1 MNHASWAAD
10 DPGAAST
17 VESCYAAGMW
27 VLERGDTD
35 AARSWLARC
44 AAAPGGDADARCA
57 LLAGAIATEEGDFAG
72 AARHY
77 RRAADLAPDDLA
89 ITRQL
94 AETLSAAGAFP
105 EAIRVLEDAAGRHPE
120 DADTLVDLGY
130 IHAASGDPAGARAAL
145 ERAARARPGDA
156 AIQRALGEV
165 YEAAG
170 EPARAAN
177 AYAAAGETLAPRTAN
192 DLARLYLQLE
202 RYPEAEAVFRRLRA
216 TDPDGQLVA
225 QHGLTW
231 CRIKEQDWRGA
242 FDTALGATRLDRY
255 GLTTAFLAYARDRL
269 FGRAPDAA
277 AREADLAERFAAEL
291 REHYELH
298 SGDGLADEAFPAAV
312 GEGGER
318 G

>member
-1 MNHASWAAD
+1 MAIIRQLGEALSAD
-10 DPGAAST
+10 GAFAEAIT
-17 VESCYAAGMW
+17 
-27 VLERGDTD
+27 VLEE
-35 AARSWLARC
+35 AARL
-44 AAAPGGDADARCA
+44 
-57 LLAGAIATEEGDFAG
+57 
-72 AARHY
+72 
-77 RRAADLAPDDLA
+77 
-89 ITRQL
+89 
-94 AETLSAAGAFP
+94 
-105 EAIRVLEDAAGRHPE
+105 HPE

-130 IHAASGDPAGARAAL
+130 VYLAAGDPAGARAAL
-145 ERAARARPGDA
+145 ERAARARPGDP

-170 EPARAAN
+170 DPGRAAD
-177 AYAAAGETLAPRTAN
+177 AYAAAGAALSPRTAN

-202 RYPEAEAVFRRLRA
+202 RYADAEAVFRRMRA

-231 CRIKEQDWRGA
+231 CRIKQRDWRGA

-255 GLTTAFLAYARDRL
+255 GLTTAFLAYARDQL

-291 REHYELH
+291 REHYELQ
-298 SGDGLADEAFPAAV
+298 GAEGPAGEDVAAV
-312 GEGGER
+312 SAGEGGER

>member
-10 DPGAAST
+10 DSGAVT
-17 VESCYAAGMW
+17 VESCYTAGTAA
-27 VLERGDTD
+27 LDRGD
-35 AARSWLARC
+35 AASARAWLARC
-44 AAAPGGDADARCA
+44 TAAPGGDADARCA
-57 LLAGAIATEEGDFAG
+57 LLAGAIAAEEADFAG
-72 AARHY
+72 AAEHY
-77 RRAADLAPDDLA
+77 RRAADLAPDDMA
-89 ITRQL
+89 IVRQL
-94 AETLSAAGAFP
+94 GEALSADGAFD
-105 EAIRVLEDAAGRHPE
+105 EAIRVLEEASRRHPE

-130 IHAASGDPAGARAAL
+130 VYLAGADPAGARTAL
-145 ERAARARPGDA
+145 ERAARARPGDP

-170 EPARAAN
+170 DPGRAAD
-177 AYAAAGETLAPRTAN
+177 AYAAAGAAVSPRAAN

-202 RYPEAEAVFRRLRA
+202 RYADAEAVFRRLRA

-231 CRIKEQDWRGA
+231 CRIKQRDWRGA

-255 GLTTAFLAYARDRL
+255 GLTTAFLAYARDQL
-269 FGRAPDAA
+269 FGRVPDAT

-291 REHYELH
+291 REHYELQ
-298 SGDGLADEAFPAAV
+298 GDEGQAGEDVAAV
-312 GEGGER
+312 SAGEGGER